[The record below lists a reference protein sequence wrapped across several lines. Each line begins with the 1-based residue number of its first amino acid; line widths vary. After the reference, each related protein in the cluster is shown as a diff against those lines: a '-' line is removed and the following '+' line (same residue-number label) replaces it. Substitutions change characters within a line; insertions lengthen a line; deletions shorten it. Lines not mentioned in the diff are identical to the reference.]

1 MGPHASSLTE
11 SKGKPHVVNQRGR
24 ADRRVEKDARESEDE
39 YVEELFGQ
47 LRVVPRPD
55 KARVTD
61 SSTGQGCLVWVRKDL
76 MEARRVRVEDCF
88 PVDWN
93 QKVVGKP
100 ISLSFSRDLL
110 SQGWAMYADIVRRSS
125 MADGGGHWVW

>member
-1 MGPHASSLTE
+1 
-11 SKGKPHVVNQRGR
+11 
-24 ADRRVEKDARESEDE
+24 
-39 YVEELFGQ
+39 
-47 LRVVPRPD
+47 
-55 KARVTD
+55 
-61 SSTGQGCLVWVRKDL
+61 

-125 MADGGGHWVW
+125 MADGGGALGLVARQADKGARPWRL